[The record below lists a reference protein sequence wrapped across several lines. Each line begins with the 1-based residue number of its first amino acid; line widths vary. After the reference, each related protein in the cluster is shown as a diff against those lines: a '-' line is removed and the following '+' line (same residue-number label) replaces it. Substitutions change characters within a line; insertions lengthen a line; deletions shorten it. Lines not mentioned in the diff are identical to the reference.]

1 MNFLKSALLTI
12 TSITSGFA
20 GSLNVVHLGP
30 PQEIN
35 LEVKSGDNAQK
46 FTLAYQS
53 ASGPFILPNKK
64 SSLHTIGD
72 QLKSLNIGATKAGR
86 IAVLYPKADT
96 YVWKLYDSKPTL
108 KKASLRVINLTAEAA
123 ILTIAGKK
131 VEIGADADTAIEEVN
146 KSPIRIIFEDRK
158 KQEPHLQEEPSAVIA
173 FIYKNKDGWRLF
185 YINDV

>member
-1 MNFLKSALLTI
+1 MNFLKFALLTI
-12 TSITSGFA
+12 TGITSVFA
-20 GSLNVVHLGP
+20 GSLNVIHLGP

-35 LEVKSGDNAQK
+35 LEVTSGDNAQK

-72 QLKSLNIGATKAGR
+72 QLKGLDIGAKKTGR

-96 YVWKLYDSKPTL
+96 YGWRLYDSKPTF

-131 VEIGADADTAIEEVN
+131 VKIEPDAETAIEEVN
-146 KSPIRIIFEDRK
+146 KFPIRIMFEDRK
-158 KQEPHLQEEPSAVIA
+158 KQDPHLQEEPSAVIA
-173 FIYKNKDGWRLF
+173 FIYKNKDEWRLF
-185 YINDV
+185 YVNDV